1 MRENL
6 TALTEFMTE
15 EEKQQMAE
23 TEALLKR
30 VEDRKRKREYDCG
43 EHQFMFLGCQCECHE
58 GMEQQKQENQ
68 KKISFE
74 SDLQQLLQQ
83 ICDFCK
89 RHRICFVDGSMEDER
104 EKDEKEKD
112 EKEKDEGLPF

>member
-6 TALTEFMTE
+6 TTNTEFMTE

-23 TEALLKR
+23 TLIKR
-30 VEDRKRKREYDCG
+30 AEVRKRKREYACG
-43 EHQFMFLGCQCECHE
+43 EHQFLFLGCQCECHE
-58 GMEQQKQENQ
+58 GMVQQKQENQ
-68 KKISFE
+68 RKISFE

-89 RHRICFVDGSMEDER
+89 RHRVCFVDGSTEEEGEKDEKG
-104 EKDEKEKD
+104 KDEKEKD
-112 EKEKDEGLPF
+112 EDLPF